1 MGLDVV
7 ELVMTV
13 EKHYGFTIPDTETA
27 RMRSVGDLHRYIV
40 DHAHPRPD
48 SAEAWIWLRDTIEGE
63 FGVPAERITPEAW
76 IVRDLGIN

>member
-13 EKHYGFTIPDTETA
+13 EEHYGLAIPDTAA
-27 RMRSVGDLHRYIV
+27 REMRSVGDLHQYIV
-40 DHAHPRPD
+40 DHAQPPPD
-48 SAEAWIWLRDTIEGE
+48 GAEAWNWLRDTIERE
-63 FGVPAERITPEAW
+63 FAVSADRITPEAW

>member
-13 EKHYGFTIPDTETA
+13 EEHYGFTIPDAEA
-27 RMRSVGDLHRYIV
+27 REMRSVGDLHRYVV
-40 DHAHPRPD
+40 DHAQPRPD
-48 SAEAWIWLRDTIEGE
+48 SAEAWTWLRDTIEGE
-63 FGVPAERITPEAW
+63 FGVRADRITPEAW

>member
-13 EKHYGFTIPDTETA
+13 EEHYGLTIPDTEA
-27 RMRSVGDLHRYIV
+27 REMRSVGDLHQYIV
-40 DHAHPRPD
+40 DHAQPRPD
-48 SAEAWIWLRDTIEGE
+48 AA
-63 FGVPAERITPEAW
+63 EAW